1 MSYLHDSEFDF
12 HFHRDH
18 PFPSLPPSILIT
30 GLGFHLLSSPAVGAS
45 AIIAF
50 SYRGH
55 VQAALEQVL
64 EGGCGMGGVSSTRP
78 LSHPKSGRSRA
89 SATRRRALPVAFV
102 NLYTISSLRMFELVS
117 SVRLFRYLI
126 G

>member
-18 PFPSLPPSILIT
+18 PFPSPPSILIT

-55 VQAALEQVL
+55 VQATLEQVL
-64 EGGCGMGGVSSTRP
+64 DGGCGMGGVSSTDRYRTTP
-78 LSHPKSGRSRA
+78 SLADPVHQPRGDELS
-89 SATRRRALPVAFV
+89 L
-102 NLYTISSLRMFELVS
+102 SLS
-117 SVRLFRYLI
+117 
-126 G
+126 

>member
-78 LSHPKSGRSRA
+78 LSHHPQVRQI
-89 SATRRRALPVAFV
+89 PC
-102 NLYTISSLRMFELVS
+102 ISHEETSSPCRFREPLHHLELAHV
-117 SVRLFRYLI
+117 
-126 G
+126 

>member
-18 PFPSLPPSILIT
+18 PFPSPPSILIT
-30 GLGFHLLSSPAVGAS
+30 GLGFHLLLSSPA
-45 AIIAF
+45 
-50 SYRGH
+50 Y
-55 VQAALEQVL
+55 
-64 EGGCGMGGVSSTRP
+64 RP
-78 LSHPKSGRSRA
+78 LSHHPKSGRSRA

-102 NLYTISSLRMFELVS
+102 NLYTISNLRMFELVS